1 MALYI
6 GVMSGTSLDGLD
18 IALIEQTSAIRLI
31 ATRYL
36 PMPESLRAELL
47 GLCASGPDEIARSAI
62 AQQNWVTLAAHGI
75 NALLEQQRLK
85 PEDVRAIG
93 SHGQTIR
100 HEPARGFT
108 VQIGNPALLT
118 ELTGIT
124 VVSDFRSRDVAAGGQ
139 GAPLVPAFHEA
150 LFEEND
156 GNRAVLN
163 VGGFSNLSL
172 IEPNKPVAGFD
183 CGPGNVLMDAWI
195 HRQRGENYDRN
206 GAWAAS
212 GNVEPTLLK
221 ALLSD
226 PFFAT
231 QGPKSTGREVFNLPW
246 LERHLSRLPSLPAE
260 NVQATLL
267 ELTAHTIVESLQTAQ
282 SQTRELL
289 VCGGGAHNAT
299 LMRRLAERLPDT
311 TVASTATH
319 GVAPDWVEA
328 MAFAWLAHCCL
339 EGIAANRPSV
349 TGARGLRVLGAIY
362 PN

>member
-18 IALIEQTSAIRLI
+18 IALIEQAPAIKLI
-31 ATRYL
+31 ATHYI
-36 PMPESLRAELL
+36 PMPDSLRSELL
-47 GLCASGPDEIARSAI
+47 GLCTSGPDEIARSAI
-62 AQQNWVTLAAHGI
+62 AQQNWVKLAAQGI
-75 NALLEQQRLK
+75 NTLLADQHLK
-85 PEDVRAIG
+85 PDDIRAIG

-150 LFEEND
+150 LFEERR
-156 GNRAVLN
+156 GNRAILN

-172 IEPNKPVAGFD
+172 IETGKPVSGFD
-183 CGPGNVLMDAWI
+183 CGPGNVLLDAWI
-195 HRQRGENYDRN
+195 HLLRGETFDRD
-206 GAWAAS
+206 GQWAAS
-212 GNVEPTLLK
+212 GSVEPVLLK

-226 PFFAT
+226 PFFLT
-231 QGPKSTGREVFNLPW
+231 KGPKSTGREVFNLQW
-246 LERHLSRLPSLPAE
+246 LTQHLAHLPAFAAQD
-260 NVQATLL
+260 VQATLL
-267 ELTAHTIVESLQTAQ
+267 ELTALTIVESLQTAQ
-282 SQTRELL
+282 ADTQELL

-299 LMRRLAERLPDT
+299 LMARFASLLPDAK
-311 TVASTATH
+311 VSSTAAY
-319 GVAPDWVEA
+319 GIDPDWVEA

-339 EGIAANRPSV
+339 ESIPANRPSV
-349 TGARGLRVLGAIY
+349 TGARGLRVLGAVY
-362 PN
+362 PA